1 MRKFSNEK
9 IEESV
14 DNSTFRYKVKQLM
27 DTYLQIGIYGPINPI
42 LQGTI
47 KINGQ
52 EYFLNALMDMMEQN
66 ESKSEKS
73 ILENLIKS
81 DKSIYERLQEINTYP
96 VDRDRLN
103 RIQSILDLKDSQLVN
118 EQLTYMN
125 LTKDE
130 VEYINT
136 IKN

>member
-81 DKSIYERLQEINTYP
+81 DKSIYERLQEINTYS

>member
-9 IEESV
+9 IGESV

>member
-1 MRKFSNEK
+1 
-9 IEESV
+9 
-14 DNSTFRYKVKQLM
+14 M